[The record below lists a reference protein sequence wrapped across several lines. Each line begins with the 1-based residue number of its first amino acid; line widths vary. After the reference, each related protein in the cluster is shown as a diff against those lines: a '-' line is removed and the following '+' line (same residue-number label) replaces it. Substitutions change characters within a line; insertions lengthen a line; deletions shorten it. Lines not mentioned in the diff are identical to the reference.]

1 MEYRTHAVS
10 DVGRDSVSGMKF
22 RAESA
27 EESAMAYC
35 AGHCDGVWGLGLWRS
50 PERSIESMMESV
62 VVSGGASGTVSGGVY
77 TRKLRGGDWK
87 RLGMRLG

>member
-1 MEYRTHAVS
+1 MEYRTRAVS
-10 DVGRDSVSGMKF
+10 YVGGDRVSGMKF

-35 AGHCDGVWGLGLWRS
+35 AGHCDGVWGLGLWWS

-62 VVSGGASGTVSGGVY
+62 VVSGG
-77 TRKLRGGDWK
+77 
-87 RLGMRLG
+87 RLGQSMVESIR